1 MITTNYITE
10 TEFRNCESNN
20 LSNPPPFTYI
30 KDKDK
35 PVKLNTN
42 YDKSSSIFKVLAIDD
57 TFHDFS
63 KDRNGYN
70 ASKFNADG
78 PANYLLT
85 GKFFTGDNIST
96 YKNTLNYDEYKTA
109 IGKFET
115 KVATSIDIVKG
126 LQPAEITITY
136 DDIIEG
142 ITIDRQEITIGN
154 NLKEKIK
161 LSNGSIQLCL
171 NMNNHLLKNLDQTK
185 VNFSDYIFYVTKGDN
200 KKIEEAKLKISA
212 FIRWYLHSDDFE
224 DKLPSE
230 SMKILSDAGISFL
243 GDFFSVE
250 GSMVTPFVAI
260 PCFLDSAS
268 TSVSLLDPT
277 IDIAFETISDDY
289 IIPIVSNYFSC
300 DKYFM
305 CYLLNPKSTFDKD
318 NLYNFSVIFLNID
331 NIPELYKTVKDDITV
346 VVRKTAS
353 ILDKEY
359 IQACTNIKNF
369 IDAYPGLVARYYFG
383 EVKKNAQDNDDS
395 SCGTC
400 GAGVPYLGKV
410 LDTLIKARNNI
421 KPDGING
428 VWSSTNIN
436 NIKDSFNNLKKLGS
450 LNSRIPIADARILK
464 LFCSSDTKDNTFCSI
479 QQDNLD
485 SLFQILADYKR
496 TGDYQ
501 QSYTVLKQILREGTN
516 TGCYTFCSGDELSTL
531 VGRLLGVPSIYQI
544 ANGSTCS
551 LYRCNLFKANPK
563 ERVRLKITNDIGII
577 RNYIDKIIYKFQ
589 LTYDFVNDYYINICT
604 LRQQLSDFLQNIS
617 PSDET
622 IFIAL
627 KYYNAIE
634 VLSEILE
641 KCINLTTNTDEN
653 YINQFLSKLYA
664 ILIQYKDI
672 NEIINNSS
680 NKLSLDQFS
689 KNISECLVDIAK
701 IEDGKMFDVFIY
713 IQENFPLVFI
723 NSELKSDFFDPLTDK
738 DNTKTPTFK
747 RPALGLNVKMGK
759 DNNKDSKSLIDNLN
773 KLTSSKKPNER
784 AQRHVDVKQKEIEIL
799 SDMFVNN
806 YNKFITSF
814 KSSIISEYTIGSYSD
829 FNSTYLEKRIN
840 QLTTKI
846 DDVISEQKEKC
857 NETETTSDNIKN
869 ILIKFIK
876 KFKEMNL
883 PQILPQ
889 TGGGNETGINHLLN
903 QTGGLISS
911 KQDYNRFCIFYEI
924 QKIVLNITNKCAIY
938 MSNVS
943 KQYFVKNNNNIQLL
957 ELLNNISN
965 DYETNDFCSQLLF
978 EQNDDVSLDDDNNG
992 FVIALKLLAEKYTY
1006 SDIML
1011 NSTSN
1016 DGLLTVN
1023 DMLNALNLPYIKLMI
1038 LLLSWNKEEN
1048 IQLGCSLIDCDL
1060 SEINISKNYGS
1071 YSTIYNYL
1079 TVNNSTI
1086 LSIYSI
1092 MCFSLIN
1099 YYYYGE
1105 KSICFSKTD
1114 CKNFASELFK
1124 TYGSNQGYIYSN
1136 NTPQVFLQRDLES
1149 ISNTIFSVASN
1160 KIGLTNTATGP
1171 ASNTRYKRT
1180 IGTIGVSNNQGTQK
1194 KMKISRGNKTKKQKK
1209 TTNGGRNN
1217 NNYTKSNKIQTSKSK
1232 ERETRRRY

>member
-10 TEFRNCESNN
+10 TEIRNCESNN
-20 LSNPPPFTYI
+20 LSKPSPFIYI
-30 KDKDK
+30 KDQS
-35 PVKLNTN
+35 VKLNTN

-85 GKFFTGDNIST
+85 GKFFTGDNISS

-136 DDIIEG
+136 DDIING
-142 ITIDRQEITIGN
+142 FTINGQTKTIEVGVD
-154 NLKEKIK
+154 LKQKIK
-161 LSNGSIQLCL
+161 LSNGSIHLCL
-171 NMNNHLLKNLDQTK
+171 NMNNPLLKDLDQTK
-185 VNFSDYIFYVTKGDN
+185 LNFSDYIFYVTKGDN

-243 GDFFSVE
+243 GDFFGVE

-331 NIPELYKTVKDDITV
+331 NIPETFKDVKNDISF

-359 IQACTNIKNF
+359 IQGCTNIKDF

-383 EVKKNAQDNDDS
+383 EVKKNASENDDS

-410 LDTLIKARNNI
+410 LDTIIEARNNI
-421 KPDGING
+421 KNPGING
-428 VWSSTNIN
+428 VWASTNIN
-436 NIKDSFNNLKKLGS
+436 NIKESFNKLKKNGS

-464 LFCSSDTKDNTFCSI
+464 LFCSADTNANTFCNI
-479 QQDNLD
+479 QQENLD

-551 LYRCNLFKANPK
+551 LYRCNLFKADPK
-563 ERVRLKITNDIGII
+563 ERARLKITNDIGII

-604 LRQQLSDFLQNIS
+604 LRQQLSDFLQSIS

-664 ILIQYKDI
+664 VLIQYKDI

-680 NKLSLDQFS
+680 NKLSVDQFS

-723 NSELKSDFFDPLTDK
+723 NSELKSDFFNPLTDK
-738 DNTKTPTFK
+738 EKTKTPTFK
-747 RPALGLNVKMGK
+747 RAALGLNVRMGK
-759 DNNKDSKSLIDNLN
+759 DITKDSKSLIDNLN

-889 TGGGNETGINHLLN
+889 TGGGNGTGINHLLN

-924 QKIVLNITNKCAIY
+924 QKIVLNVTNKCAIY

-943 KQYFVKNNNNIQLL
+943 KQYFVKNNNIQLL
-957 ELLNNISN
+957 ELLNNISSE
-965 DYETNDFCSQLLF
+965 YKTNKFCDQLLF
-978 EQNDDVSLDDDNNG
+978 EQNDDISLDNDNNG

-1006 SDIML
+1006 SDIQEKP
-1011 NSTSN
+1011 NN
-1016 DGLLTVN
+1016 DGSLTVN
-1023 DMLNALNLPYIKLMI
+1023 DMLDELKLPYVKQII
-1038 LLLSWNKEEN
+1038 ILLSWSKEEN
-1048 IQLGCSLIDCDL
+1048 KQLICDL
-1060 SEINISKNYGS
+1060 INCVSSQFNITQNFGT
-1071 YSTIYNYL
+1071 YSTIYDYL
-1079 TVNNSTI
+1079 SSNHSSI

-1092 MCFSLIN
+1092 MCFGLIN
-1099 YYYYGE
+1099 YSYYGE
-1105 KSICFSKTD
+1105 KSICFSKTE
-1114 CKNFASELFK
+1114 CNKFVKQYLK
-1124 TYGSNQGYIYSN
+1124 TNEKQGYIYLKKSSKD
-1136 NTPQVFLQRDLES
+1136 FLQYYLKS
-1149 ISNTIFSVASN
+1149 IINIIYSSASTT
-1160 KIGLTNTATGP
+1160 IGLTGTATGP
-1171 ASNTRYKRT
+1171 ALSVKRT
-1180 IGTIGVSNNQGTQK
+1180 IDTIGVSNNQGTTK
-1194 KMKISRGNKTKKQKK
+1194 KTKINGGNETKKKK

-1217 NNYTKSNKIQTSKSK
+1217 NNYTKSNKIQTSKSR
-1232 ERETRRRY
+1232 ERETRRKY